1 MKRKIIAWAA
11 GIFSVCMIAGGQAI
25 TVESAPFT
33 FPAEV
38 GVKIPGSTPHT
49 AMYFK
54 YSGPASKAGMLTF
67 TWSFPAQPGKQKGT
81 ITVYSLS
88 GRTVTTFPVSTNAG
102 SAVWDISS
110 QSVKGV
116 YIARII
122 CGSARH
128 NLKLLLCR

>member
-1 MKRKIIAWAA
+1 MKWKNAA
-11 GIFSVCMIAGGQAI
+11 GAVVVFAAVMITGGHTYTI
-25 TVESAPFT
+25 ESAPFS

-38 GVKIPGSTPHT
+38 GVKIPVSTPST

-54 YSGPASKAGMLTF
+54 YSVSASPAGLLTF
-67 TWSFPAQPGKQKGT
+67 TWSFLGQAAHQRGT

-88 GRTVTTFPVSTNAG
+88 GRAVKTFPVSTNAG
-102 SAVWDISS
+102 SVTWHAPG

-122 CGSARH
+122 CGSARQTI
-128 NLKLLLCR
+128 KLLLCR